1 MTLTS
6 DTVHI
11 GLSTSIQRAEV
22 DVAAGVILHP
32 YVLSRVEYMKILC
45 KAKKAH
51 WIHMTALLGCSTVS
65 MISIAMAAKVLFR
78 LIAFP
83 PR

>member
-11 GLSTSIQRAEV
+11 GLSTSIQRAKV

-32 YVLSRVEYMKILC
+32 VARVRVPEVMDDDVGEGKEE
-45 KAKKAH
+45 AGEA
-51 WIHMTALLGCSTVS
+51 
-65 MISIAMAAKVLFR
+65 
-78 LIAFP
+78 P
-83 PR
+83 